1 MKQYEVI
8 REIINQCPLNHSRDQ
23 FFEEIQC
30 EDPESYIRE
39 RCGGRKETYEKSIQ
53 KDGSIVFDVYF
64 SGGSNSWL
72 SHQSDHGLGKP
83 PEAGS

>member
-30 EDPESYIRE
+30 EDPEKLYP
-39 RCGGRKETYEKSIQ
+39 GN
-53 KDGSIVFDVYF
+53 DA
-64 SGGSNSWL
+64 
-72 SHQSDHGLGKP
+72 
-83 PEAGS
+83 EAGKKLTKKAFRKMAV

>member
-8 REIINQCPLNHSRDQ
+8 REIIKQCPLNHSRDQ

-30 EDPESYIRE
+30 EDPEIYIRE

-64 SGGSNSWL
+64 SGM
-72 SHQSDHGLGKP
+72 HQRYTFS
-83 PEAGS
+83 EI

>member
-30 EDPESYIRE
+30 EYPGTMRGPERNLRKKHSE
-39 RCGGRKETYEKSIQ
+39 RWQYSI
-53 KDGSIVFDVYF
+53 
-64 SGGSNSWL
+64 
-72 SHQSDHGLGKP
+72 
-83 PEAGS
+83 

>member
-30 EDPESYIRE
+30 EDPESYIRD

-64 SGGSNSWL
+64 SGM
-72 SHQSDHGLGKP
+72 HQRYTFS
-83 PEAGS
+83 EI

>member
-1 MKQYEVI
+1 MWMKEYEVI

-39 RCGGRKETYEKSIQ
+39 RCRGQEGTYEKSVQ
-53 KDGSIVFDVYF
+53 KDGSIVFDVYLSGMHQRYTF
-64 SGGSNSWL
+64 S
-72 SHQSDHGLGKP
+72 
-83 PEAGS
+83 EI